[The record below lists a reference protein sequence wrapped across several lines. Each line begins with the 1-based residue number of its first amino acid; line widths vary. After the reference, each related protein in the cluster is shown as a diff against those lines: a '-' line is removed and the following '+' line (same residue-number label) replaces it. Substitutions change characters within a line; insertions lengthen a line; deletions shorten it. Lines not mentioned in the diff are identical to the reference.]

1 MSQPNADLNVTPFL
15 DILLVLLIMFM
26 VMFPLSR
33 RAIDAQLPDPDAVGD
48 PSQAVPIV
56 LEVGPGGR
64 YAINRE
70 PVDSASLKTRLLAVY
85 APRPDKRLLV
95 RGARAATY
103 QEVITAMDVA
113 RSAGVTVLGLDP
125 DRARP

>member
-1 MSQPNADLNVTPFL
+1 MAQPDADLNVTPFL

-26 VMFPLSR
+26 VMYPLSR
-33 RAIDAQLPDPDAVGD
+33 RAIDAQLPDPDAAGD
-48 PSQAVPIV
+48 MRHAVPIV

-70 PVDSASLKTRLLAVY
+70 PVDATSLEARLRAVY
-85 APRPDKRLLV
+85 APRSDKRLLV